1 MNLIFLGDSLMQ
13 PNDFS
18 TFPQEGWPQELHYFL
33 KDPVDDH
40 ILDFALNGRSTK
52 SFIDEGRFGQA
63 VEASK
68 KGDIAII
75 SFGHNDEKK
84 QDKKRFTDPFGEYQ
98 KNLAFMV
105 RDFAARG
112 CSSIFVTSMTR
123 LKYDEQG
130 VLIHSHGDY
139 PKAMKEEAVRLG
151 IPCIDLEDISYRFLA
166 PGPFESN
173 RPYYMSFKPGEYPN
187 YPEGSSDTSHL
198 TEQGA
203 KMVCRLLLPEFHK
216 IPLLDPLFL

>member
-33 KDPVDDH
+33 KDPANVH
-40 ILDFALNGRSTK
+40 VLDFALNGRSTK

-63 VEASK
+63 VEAAK

-84 QDKKRFTDPFGEYQ
+84 QDKKRYTDPFGEYQ
-98 KNLAFMV
+98 KNLAFMM

-112 CSSIFVTSMTR
+112 CSTVFVTSMTR
-123 LKYDEQG
+123 LQYDEQG
-130 VLIHSHGDY
+130 ILLHTHGDY
-139 PKAMKEEAVRLG
+139 PKAMKEEASKLG
-151 IPCIDLEDISYRFLA
+151 APLVDLEAISYDFLSKA
-166 PGPFESN
+166 PFETN
-173 RPYYMSFKPGEYPN
+173 AHYYMDFPASEYPN

-198 TEQGA
+198 SEQGA